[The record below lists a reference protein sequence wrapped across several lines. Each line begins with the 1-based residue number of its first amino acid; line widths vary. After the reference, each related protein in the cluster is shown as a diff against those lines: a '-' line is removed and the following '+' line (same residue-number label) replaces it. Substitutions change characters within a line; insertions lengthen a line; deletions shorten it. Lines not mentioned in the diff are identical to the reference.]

1 MTGLPLGSAAGMA
14 ESLHFGESD
23 DTFTI
28 NRVQDVEPFLD
39 ANKRAQSDG
48 EGWSPSREWRR
59 VASIPPVVVEIWK
72 KQWGVDPLKPD
83 NHKLLKRLLN
93 DPENQFLRVSDG
105 RF

>member
-1 MTGLPLGSAAGMA
+1 MTGLPLGGAAGMA

-48 EGWSPSREWRR
+48 EGWSPTREWRR
-59 VASIPPVVVEIWK
+59 VASIPPIVLEIWK

-93 DPENQFLRVSDG
+93 DPENQFLRVSEG